1 VSCGKAQFR
10 IVGLD
15 PHSFPKDTGF
25 TEEWSMSLPG
35 NDLRKALGKVS
46 YATSEDEARHV
57 LNGIL
62 MSVREGMLTVVA
74 TDGRRLA
81 LVERHLS
88 GEGIPDGDVILPAK
102 LVAELQHMLDGDGDV
117 NVRLSASRAAFE
129 FGSTL
134 LVSKLVEGTYP
145 NYRQVVP
152 SSFGQSVAIPRS
164 AFKDALNRVAMVV
177 SETSSAVKVSLKS
190 AEMVISAVSAE
201 VGEATEP
208 VDVSYEGVPLAM
220 AVNPLFLTEPLKH
233 LECDQLILQFN
244 DEYSP
249 VALSG
254 DEGFL
259 YVVMPMR
266 A

>member
-1 VSCGKAQFR
+1 
-10 IVGLD
+10 
-15 PHSFPKDTGF
+15 
-25 TEEWSMSLPG
+25 M
-35 NDLRKALGKVS
+35 
-46 YATSEDEARHV
+46 
-57 LNGIL
+57 
-62 MSVREGMLTVVA
+62 
-74 TDGRRLA
+74 
-81 LVERHLS
+81 ERHLT

-102 LVAELQHMLDGDGDV
+102 VVAELARMLEGEGDV
-117 NVRLSASRAAFE
+117 TVRLSDARAAFE

-152 SSFGQSVAIPRS
+152 AAFAHSVAIPRVPF
-164 AFKDALNRVAMVV
+164 AEALNRVAMVV
-177 SETSSAVKVSLKS
+177 SETSAAIKMTLKP
-190 AEMVISAVSAE
+190 AEMVVSAMSPE
-201 VGEATEP
+201 VGEAKEP
-208 VDVSYEGVPLAM
+208 IEVSYEGDPLAI
-220 AVNPLFLTEPLKH
+220 AFNPLFFTEPIKH
-233 LECDQLILQFN
+233 LECDQLIMQFN